1 MRIHWSW
8 RFAAMLCGLL
18 LATSLPMNAGTIG
31 VRWDPAQHAAG
42 YRIYY
47 GQTSG
52 QYSNSVD
59 VGNVVEA
66 DIGGLADCTTYYL
79 AVKAYNAAG
88 ESVEFSNEISG
99 WSRPEI
105 SSFTPSTAAQGS
117 QHTLDIM
124 GSNFE
129 PGAELILDTTDVPTD
144 SEGNPLVVI
153 ENVNILSCDH
163 LQALM
168 TVEPSARGVRA
179 MEVGDFTVNMS
190 VCNPSTVYGSE
201 SASLEI
207 EFNAS
212 RSDINR
218 SDATTTDR
226 VDGKDLI
233 WLAYAYGA
241 SEGESYYNPDADL
254 DGDGMV
260 DGVDLAYLAASFG
273 MCWNGASWS
282 SAACP

>member
-1 MRIHWSW
+1 MPV
-8 RFAAMLCGLL
+8 
-18 LATSLPMNAGTIG
+18 TAGTIG
-31 VRWDPAQHAAG
+31 LRWDPAQNAAG

-47 GQTSG
+47 GQSAG

-66 DIGGLADCTTYYL
+66 EIVGLDDCTTYYL
-79 AVKAYNAAG
+79 AVKAYNTAG
-88 ESVEFSNEISG
+88 ESTDFSNEIAG

-124 GSNFE
+124 GANFE
-129 PGAELILDTTDVPTD
+129 SGADLILETADIPTD

-153 ENVNILSCDH
+153 ENVNILSCNH

-168 TVEPSARGVRA
+168 TVEPSARGFRA

-190 VCNPSTVYGSE
+190 VCNPSMVYGSR
-201 SASLEI
+201 SAGLEI
-207 EFNAS
+207 AFNAS

-226 VDGKDLI
+226 VDGKDLV

-260 DGVDLAYLAASFG
+260 DGVDLAYLATSFG

-282 SAACP
+282 ATACP

>member
-1 MRIHWSW
+1 MPV
-8 RFAAMLCGLL
+8 
-18 LATSLPMNAGTIG
+18 TAGTIG
-31 VRWDPAQHAAG
+31 LRWDQAQYAAG
-42 YRIYY
+42 YRVYY
-47 GQTSG
+47 GQSAG
-52 QYSNSVD
+52 QYSQSVD

-66 DIGGLADCTTYYL
+66 DIGGLDDCTTYYL

-88 ESVEFSNEISG
+88 ESVEFSNEITG
-99 WSRPEI
+99 WSRPEV
-105 SSFTPSTAAQGS
+105 SSFTPSAAAQGS
-117 QHTLDIM
+117 QHTLDII

-129 PGAELILDTTDVPTD
+129 PGAELILDAAAIPTD

-179 MEVGDFTVNMS
+179 MEVGDFTVNLS
-190 VCNPSTVYGSE
+190 VYNPSMVYGSR
-201 SASLEI
+201 SAGLEI
-207 EFNAS
+207 AFNAS
-212 RSDINR
+212 RSDINQ
-218 SDATTTDR
+218 SDVTTTDR
-226 VDGKDLI
+226 VDGKDLV

-260 DGVDLAYLAASFG
+260 DGVDLAYLATSFG
-273 MCWNGASWS
+273 MCWNGSSWS
-282 SAACP
+282 TAACP